1 LPQVPTYSELSRD
14 EVTVDVGDLAIRVCS
29 LDALLAMKRA
39 ANRSSDV
46 ADVDAL
52 EIANRLAPED

>member
-1 LPQVPTYSELSRD
+1 VS
-14 EVTVDVGDLAIRVCS
+14 A
-29 LDALLAMKRA
+29 LDLAMKRA
-39 ANRSSDV
+39 ANRASDV